1 MSKAMRIRGA
11 GCSGS
16 KAKDSGSKAKDE
28 TSEKRVFI
36 QDLGDKSKKQYSAFI
51 SHYKAEAAME
61 ARYLQNELEAALP
74 GRRVFLDSD
83 DLHDLRLLKEAGVG
97 RRSGLL

>member
-1 MSKAMRIRGA
+1 MLRIRGG

-16 KAKDSGSKAKDE
+16 KAKDE
-28 TSEKRVFI
+28 TDDKGILI
-36 QDLGDKSKKQYSAFI
+36 QDLGDKPKKVYSAFI
-51 SHYKAEAAME
+51 SHFKAEAAME

-83 DLHDLRLLKEAGVG
+83 DLHDLRLLKEAGVAVAAASFEPSSAE
-97 RRSGLL
+97 RR